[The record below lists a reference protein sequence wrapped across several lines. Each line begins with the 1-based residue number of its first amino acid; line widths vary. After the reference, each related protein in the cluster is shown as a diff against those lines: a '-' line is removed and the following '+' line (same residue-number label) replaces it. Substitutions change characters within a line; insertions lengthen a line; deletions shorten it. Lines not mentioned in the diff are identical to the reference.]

1 MQKPALLIS
10 SFLLLFAVV
19 FLVQK
24 SPEKHPP
31 RLSEA
36 EEQGLYPNDW
46 MYNQRVYPNNALNHK
61 VYREAVRQT
70 QVAKE
75 SGSNRSGG
83 DWEIAGPINIGGR
96 ITDLALHPTDQNI
109 IYAGA
114 SVGGIFKT
122 TDGGENWEPIFED
135 QGVLTIGN
143 IAISTSNPEVLYVG
157 TGEANG
163 SATSGAF
170 FGNGVYKT
178 TNGGSSWQNVGLEN
192 SQHIGRIVI
201 DPENPNRVFVAVAGL
216 LYGKSEN
223 KGLYRTLDGGQ
234 NWEQVLFVS
243 DSTSCIDVALNP
255 RNPDTLF
262 ASTWERI
269 RFPWQRR
276 YGGVTSG
283 LYRSTDG
290 GDTWEQLTNG
300 LPPSDE
306 QRGRIG
312 IAVSPSNPEIIYTTY
327 TTNVITNVFDG
338 IYKSLDGG
346 DSWFRVDDNDSEFNQ
361 VFSSFGWFFGNIR
374 VAPNNPDTVFVL
386 GLLLYRSTD
395 GGVSWTAINDNMHV
409 DQHGLE
415 IHPQNSDFM
424 VAGNDGGLYISQEG
438 GFNWEH
444 VEVFPITQF
453 YNCEIDFLQ
462 PERIYGG
469 AQDNG
474 TVRTLTGEVD
484 DWQRIFGGDGF
495 HVIVD
500 RTNNNIVYVEFQFGR
515 LFKSIDGGFV
525 FPQTPNLVGI
535 DPFDRNNWNTPV
547 VTDPSNDSIL
557 YYGTNKLYRTTDR
570 AESWQPISDDL
581 TDGEPP
587 GGSSSFGTIT
597 SIAVAPTNPQVIYAG
612 TDDGN
617 VQATMDGGSSWQNIS
632 EGIPDRY
639 VTQVAV
645 DPQDDSIAFATLS
658 GYRHVDYQAH
668 VLRTEDA
675 GDTWEDISGNLP
687 EIPVN
692 DIIVDPDIAGRL
704 YIANDLGV
712 WFTDD
717 LGHNWEILGT
727 NLPMTVVNDL
737 DFQPQPRFLLAAT
750 FGRSIQKYDLGELTA
765 VAHVNQPGTNVE
777 LTVFP
782 NPVQGIA
789 TIRFKLPQK
798 QQGDLEVFSGNGQKI
813 ATLAQQSFPKGVNEF
828 SWNASNLPAGSYLI
842 RLHTKDRILTK
853 KLVK

>member
-1 MQKPALLIS
+1 MKKPALLTAT
-10 SFLLLFAVV
+10 FLFFLAFV
-19 FLVQK
+19 FVFQIPPKKK
-24 SPEKHPP
+24 SLPN
-31 RLSEA
+31 SEA
-36 EEQGLYPNDW
+36 KEQNLYPNDW
-46 MYNQRVYPNNALNHK
+46 MYNQRAYPNNVLNQK
-61 VYREAVRQT
+61 IYRDAVRQT
-70 QVAKE
+70 LVAKAALN
-75 SGSNRSGG
+75 SRSGG
-83 DWEIAGPINIGGR
+83 DWTLAGPVNIGGR
-96 ITDLALHPTDQNI
+96 ITDVALHPTDQNI

-122 TDGGENWEPIFED
+122 TDGGENWVPIFED

-143 IAISTSNPEVLYVG
+143 IAISPSNPEVIYVG

-170 FGNGVYKT
+170 FGNGIYKT
-178 TNGGSSWQNVGLEN
+178 TNGGTSWQNVGLDN

-201 DPENPNRVFVAVAGL
+201 DPENPDRVFVAAAGL
-216 LYGKSEN
+216 LYGKSED

-234 NWEQVLFVS
+234 NWERVLFVS

-262 ASTWERI
+262 AATWERI

-306 QRGRIG
+306 ERGRIG
-312 IAVSPSNPEIIYTTY
+312 VAVSPSNPEIIYTIFS
-327 TTNVITNVFDG
+327 TNSISNVFDG
-338 IYKSLDGG
+338 VYKSIDGG
-346 DSWFRVDDNDSEFNQ
+346 DSWFRVDNDGNINN
-361 VFSSFGWFFGNIR
+361 VYANFGWFFGNIR
-374 VAPNNPDTVFVL
+374 VDPNNSEVVYAL
-386 GLLLYRSTD
+386 GLLLYQSTD
-395 GGVSWTAINDNMHV
+395 GGVNWTALNANMHV

-415 IHPQNSDFM
+415 VHPQNSDLL
-424 VAGNDGGLYISQEG
+424 VAGNDGGIYISQQG
-438 GFNWEH
+438 GSNWKH

-453 YNCEIDFLQ
+453 YKCEIDFSQ
-462 PERIYGG
+462 PDQIYGG
-469 AQDNG
+469 SQDNG
-474 TVRTLTGEVD
+474 TLRTLTGEVD
-484 DWQRIFGGDGF
+484 DWARILGGDGF

-500 RTNNNIVYVEFQFGR
+500 PTNNDIVYAESQFGR
-515 LFKSIDGGFV
+515 LFKSIDGGSV
-525 FPQTPNLVGI
+525 FSPTPNIVGI

-547 VTDPSNDSIL
+547 VIDPSNSSVL
-557 YYGTNKLYRTTDR
+557 YYGTNKLYRSTDR

-587 GGSSSFGTIT
+587 GGSSTFGTIS
-597 SIAVAPTNPQVIYAG
+597 SIAVAPTNPQVIYVG

-617 VQATMDGGSSWQNIS
+617 VQVTMDGGNSWQNIS
-632 EGIPDRY
+632 AGIPDRY

-645 DPQDDSIAFATLS
+645 DPEDDSIAFATLS
-658 GYRHVDYQAH
+658 GYRYVDYQAH
-668 VLRTEDA
+668 VLLTNDGGE
-675 GDTWEDISGNLP
+675 TWEDISGNLP

-717 LGHNWEILGT
+717 LGQNWEILGT

-765 VAHVNQPGTNVE
+765 VAEVNQPRPKVD

-782 NPVQGIA
+782 NPVQDIA
-789 TIRFKLPQK
+789 NIQFKLPEK
-798 QQGDLEVFSGNGQKI
+798 QLGSLEVFSGNGLKI
-813 ATLAQQSFPKGVNEF
+813 ATITRQSFPKGVNEF
-828 SWNASNLPAGSYLI
+828 SWNTSHLPAGSYLV
-842 RLHTKDRILTK
+842 RLYTKDRILTK
-853 KLVK
+853 KLLK